1 MSSSVEIQ
9 TIKDR
14 LDVVTVIG
22 QYVQLKPSG
31 INHKGLCPFHKE
43 KSPSFMVNRDRQS
56 WHCFGCAKGGDI
68 FTFIQEI
75 EGMEFVDALKYLADQ
90 AGVTLTN
97 TAVSKEHANEKTRLK
112 EITHEAQKF
121 FHGFLT
127 KMPQAADARAYL
139 SQRGLTQETIEYWGI
154 GFAPEQWDLLTQYLL
169 KKGYSID
176 ELIKAGV
183 TVQKEGADVRS
194 LRGFYDRFRGRIM
207 FPISDHHGAVVGF
220 TGRVL
225 VENEHSGGKY
235 VNTPQ
240 TALFDK
246 SRLVFGLDRA
256 KKTIRSTGKIVLVEG
271 QMDVIACHQ
280 AGMTNVVASS
290 GTALTEEHVKLLSR
304 YATTVAMAFDQ
315 DSAGIAAAKRGI
327 EVALSQGLQ
336 VKVITIPDGFG
347 KDPDECVKKHKDVW
361 FASVEQAQ
369 DVIPWY
375 FDRTFAQKDIQNPR
389 VKQQI
394 ADELLP
400 LLLRM
405 PHVVER
411 DHWIRELASR
421 LQTDPAVLVEQT
433 KQMQKIIK
441 MSKPTT
447 SISTTQTAEVTTV
460 PAKMTEDR
468 LSLLVERLLMLVF
481 LRPESLLMYGP
492 QFPDVSGMLSTAPL
506 GGLYEII
513 KNSYT
518 EANIESLRAKIS
530 DTEVKEQFDILSM
543 KAELEFS
550 QLQTSDINKE
560 ISLILKEVVLDYK
573 RQKRAQ
579 LLRDIEV
586 AERNG
591 QTQQVTELLKQF
603 QTIQ

>member
-9 TIKDR
+9 TIKER

-31 INHKGLCPFHKE
+31 INHKGLCPFHSE

-97 TAVSKEHANEKTRLK
+97 TAMSKEHANEKTRLK

-139 SQRGLTQETIEYWGI
+139 AQRGLTEETIAQWNI
-154 GFAPEQWDLLTQYLL
+154 GFASEQWDLLTQYLL
-169 KKGYSID
+169 KKGYGID
-176 ELIKAGV
+176 ELVKAGV
-183 TVQKEGADVRS
+183 TVQKEGADARS

-207 FPISDHHGAVVGF
+207 FPISDHHGTPVGF

-225 VENEHSGGKY
+225 VETEHSGGKY

-290 GTALTEEHVKLLSR
+290 GTALTEEHVKLLAR
-304 YATTVAMAFDQ
+304 YANTVAMAFDQ

-336 VKVITIPDGFG
+336 VKAITIPDGYG
-347 KDPDECVKKHKDVW
+347 KDPDECVKKHRDVW
-361 FASVEQAQ
+361 FQSVEQAQ

-375 FDRTFAQKDIQNPR
+375 FDRVFAQKDVHIPR
-389 VKQQI
+389 VKQQL

-400 LLLRM
+400 LLLRI
-405 PHVVER
+405 PHVIER

-421 LQTDPAVLVEQT
+421 LQTDPSVLIEQG
-433 KQMQKIIK
+433 KQMQKTIK
-441 MSKPTT
+441 ITKPATSPSQQPSEKPTAPT
-447 SISTTQTAEVTTV
+447 PKVV
-460 PAKMTEDR
+460 EDR
-468 LSLLVERLLMLVF
+468 LSLLVERLLMLVS
-481 LRPESLLMYGP
+481 LRPESLLIYGP
-492 QFPDVSGMLSTAPL
+492 QFPDVSSMLSTASL
-506 GGLYEII
+506 GALYETI

-518 EANIESLRAKIS
+518 EANIEALRAKIS
-530 DTEVKEQFDILSM
+530 EKEVKELFDVLSM

-550 QLQTSDINKE
+550 QLQTSDIDKE
-560 ISLILKEVVLDYK
+560 VSLILKEVVLDYK

-586 AERNG
+586 AERSGDSNR
-591 QTQQVTELLKQF
+591 VTELLTQF
-603 QTIQ
+603 QTIV

>member
-573 RQKRAQ
+573 RQKRSQ
-579 LLRDIEV
+579 LLRDIEI

-591 QTQQVTELLKQF
+591 QGDRVTELLKQF
-603 QTIQ
+603 QSIQ